1 MYPLVFQIFIFT
13 LKCFKKFIICPP
25 FFEILFYP
33 PDFEISSDALK
44 LLKFRLLSCP
54 YASESRIYA
63 LQLLKLV
70 RMPFSSFLFFECFS
84 YFIIVTFFLFFSFL
98 WFVFFDFFLF
108 LPFCF
113 LLCLCLLPA
122 FFSFLSSISSSSPSS
137 VSPSL
142 AMAKLGGALS
152 LTFILV
158 CICVFVCPSYLRLSV
173 GCPVAIQLSICHSR
187 FWTVLWQRFGRV
199 SAPTQPMLSFMAVIR
214 PRRSNTSL
222 SGRFS
227 VRPTVS
233 LPIVP
238 RSSLCCGTISW
249 PLLIRSRPA
258 VSLGRFSGSKPLSA
272 MLGPTLGFS
281 VAASRLCRTL
291 YSVVSFW
298 PDFGH
303 LG

>member
-1 MYPLVFQIFIFT
+1 MPLAFSFEVSVF
-13 LKCFKKFIICPP
+13 
-25 FFEILFYP
+25 LFNLLLFHLCC
-33 PDFEISSDALK
+33 DRNDALFSSSFSSSSS
-44 LLKFRLLSCP
+44 LYS
-54 YASESRIYA
+54 S
-63 LQLLKLV
+63 
-70 RMPFSSFLFFECFS
+70 SSFL
-84 YFIIVTFFLFFSFL
+84 IL
-98 WFVFFDFFLF
+98 
-108 LPFCF
+108 
-113 LLCLCLLPA
+113 
-122 FFSFLSSISSSSPSS
+122 LSSFISDDPTE
-137 VSPSL
+137 

-272 MLGPTLGFS
+272 VLGPTLGFS